1 MREHSRQGDRV
12 ARSGGDE
19 FVVLLPETRLELRW
33 PAPSVS
39 VSGWKDWPILPRH
52 GPITAS
58 FGVAMRVEGESGE
71 DLLRRAGQAL
81 YRSKRE
87 GRNRVTQS
95 IASGQNAAPDVSSC

>member
-1 MREHSRQGDRV
+1 MREHGRQGDRV

-19 FVVLLPETRLELRW
+19 FVVLLPETRLESAVAGAEHIRQRLE
-33 PAPSVS
+33 
-39 VSGWKDWPILPRH
+39 GWPILPRH